1 MRKLKL
7 QVQMTIDGFIGGP
20 NGEMDWV
27 SFNWTDDINAFVAGI
42 VSNIGTIVLGRK
54 LAEGFIPHWAGVAA
68 DPENPEYEGGRVFTD
83 TPKVVF
89 SKTLSESPWPNT
101 TIAKGDLVEE
111 ITALKN
117 AEGGDIYA
125 CGGATF
131 VSSLIAADLV
141 DEYFLFVNPTAIGNG
156 LAIFKNIEDKL
167 RLKLVKATTFD
178 CGIVA
183 LQFVRAQA

>member
-20 NGEMDWV
+20 NGEMDWLT
-27 SFNWTDDINAFVAGI
+27 FPWTEDINAYVSGI

-68 DPENPEYEGGRVFTD
+68 DPENPEYEGGRVFSD

-89 SKTLSESPWPNT
+89 TKTLETSPWENT
-101 TIAKGDLVEE
+101 VLAKGNLVEE

-117 AEGGDIYA
+117 EEGRDIYA

-141 DEYFLFVNPTAIGNG
+141 DEYYLFVNPTAIGNG
-156 LAIFKNIEDKL
+156 MPIFKNVEDKL

-178 CGIVA
+178 CGIIA
-183 LQFVRAQA
+183 LNFERAQQ